1 MTRSEQTPTG
11 ERFVAFDLNDT
22 DREQAGLH
30 GHTIEELSDYL
41 DRGRAPADPS
51 IDDSPE
57 CEIALRSLERLR
69 RVQLTL
75 LDSDLSRESAR
86 DDSWVSSILDNISRE
101 AHRGREIPL
110 AHSSPTARL
119 VVTEGAVRGI
129 LRETGDRMAN
139 IIVGRCVLVG
149 DVGEPGTPVTV
160 QVDVTI
166 FQGENIPMM
175 ADRLRQS
182 MFAALQQYTEL
193 VVAAIDIT
201 VRDLYAEPDAAASPK
216 KE

>member
-1 MTRSEQTPTG
+1 M
-11 ERFVAFDLNDT
+11 
-22 DREQAGLH
+22 H

-41 DRGRAPADPS
+41 DRGRTPADPS

-69 RVQLTL
+69 RVQLNL

-110 AHSSPTARL
+110 AHPSPTARL

-149 DVGEPGTPVTV
+149 DVEVPGMPVTV

-175 ADRLRQS
+175 ADRLRQL

-201 VRDLYAEPDAAASPK
+201 VRDLYVEPDAAAAPK
-216 KE
+216 EE